1 MVDAL
6 FVAACLVSP
15 NRRFWTSPRGVM
27 LNAARI
33 FVVREVA
40 WVAKEIQALSGA
52 RSSVSGSAAV
62 IGVQPAVRGPRSA
75 VSDELMRARLRC
87 GFAGLDEERGAI
99 PYETHP

>member
-1 MVDAL
+1 VACAVVDAL

-40 WVAKEIQALSGA
+40 WVAKEIQAL
-52 RSSVSGSAAV
+52 
-62 IGVQPAVRGPRSA
+62 
-75 VSDELMRARLRC
+75 
-87 GFAGLDEERGAI
+87 
-99 PYETHP
+99 